1 MARTRTLIQH
11 HAESCGTPKK
21 LDFNCSAN
29 TELTMKIAVFGLGYV
44 GSVVSAC
51 LAQDGHDVTG
61 IDLDVNKVNS
71 INNSKSP
78 IVEPQLQDAIA
89 KAVGAGRLRA
99 RTSVQDIGDVSFI
112 SVGTPGNENGSF
124 GVSQLLRVAEQIG
137 MLLAKIEHFHVI
149 NVRSTVLPGTTEEKV
164 IPLLEASS
172 RKKVGEEFGVCINP
186 EFMRETTAVYD
197 YYHPPL
203 TVIGATDQRSGDLVA
218 SLYERIDAP
227 VQRCSV
233 RAAEMMKYV
242 CNAFHALKIT
252 FANEIGNFCKTS
264 GIDSYEVM
272 EIFCKDTKLN
282 LSPYYLKPGFAFGG
296 SCLPK
301 DLRALLYESKMRDVE
316 IPMLNSLL
324 NSNRLQV
331 ERAVKQ
337 VTKTG
342 KNKIGVLGLS
352 FKPGTDDLRE
362 SPIVSLIENL
372 IGKGYSISIYDEEVF
387 LARIHG
393 ANKRYIEH
401 TIPHISSL
409 LKESIEEVVDQN
421 EVLVVAKKGKSFEER
436 VAGLNHGS
444 IVIDLVRI
452 FSNPSRRPAYYEGIC
467 W

>member
-1 MARTRTLIQH
+1 
-11 HAESCGTPKK
+11 
-21 LDFNCSAN
+21 
-29 TELTMKIAVFGLGYV
+29 MKITVFGLGYV
-44 GSVVSAC
+44 GSVAAAC
-51 LAQDGHDVTG
+51 MAQDGHDVTG
-61 IDLDVNKVNS
+61 VDLDINKVNS
-71 INNSKSP
+71 INHSESP
-78 IVEPQLQDAIA
+78 IVEPQLKEAIA

-99 RTSVQDIGDVSFI
+99 RTSVQELGDVSFV
-112 SVGTPGNENGSF
+112 SVGTPSNENGSF

-137 MLLAKIEHFHVI
+137 LLLGKTDHFHVVNI
-149 NVRSTVLPGTTEEKV
+149 RSTVLPGTAEEKI

-172 RKKVGEEFGVCINP
+172 GKKVGRDFGVCVNP
-186 EFMRETTAVYD
+186 EFMRETTAVFD

-203 TVIGATDQRSGDLVA
+203 TVIGPTDDKSGDLVA
-218 SLYERIDAP
+218 SLYQHIKAP
-227 VQRCSV
+227 IERCSV
-233 RAAEMMKYV
+233 RTAEMMKYA

-252 FANEIGNFCKTS
+252 FANEIGNFCKAS
-264 GIDSYEVM
+264 GIDSHEVM

-301 DLRALLYESKMRDVE
+301 DLRALLYESKLKDVE

-324 NSNRLQV
+324 SSNRLQV
-331 ERAVKQ
+331 ERAVNQ
-337 VTKTG
+337 VRKTG

-352 FKPGTDDLRE
+352 FKAGTDDLRE

-372 IGKGYSISIYDEEVF
+372 IGKGYAISIYDEEVS

-401 TIPHISSL
+401 SIPHISSL
-409 LKESIEEVVDQN
+409 LKETIEEVLEQS
-421 EVLVVAKKGKSFEER
+421 EVLVVAKKGKTFEKS

-444 IVIDLVRI
+444 VVIDLVRI
-452 FSNPSRRPAYYEGIC
+452 FSDSSKRPAYYEGIC